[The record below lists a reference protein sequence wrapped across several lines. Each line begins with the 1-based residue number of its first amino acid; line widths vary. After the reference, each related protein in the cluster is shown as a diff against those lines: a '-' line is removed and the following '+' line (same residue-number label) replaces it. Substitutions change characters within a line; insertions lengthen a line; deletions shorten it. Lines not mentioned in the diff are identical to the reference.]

1 MAKESEDAQL
11 EKIERLRKEALAKEL
26 QTIRDSL
33 PIQQKTKDAV
43 EASLRDKTVAEQ
55 ESFQAKGKKAAG
67 VSAGYVAKETATGE
81 TFILKQFFKKDSD
94 CRTDQDLQNRNDGVQ
109 EFIGATMYQFL
120 LYDRA
125 PKEQIVTPDK
135 DNPKSLY
142 VRSKFFQ
149 DVEQLSVFSG
159 GTAGGQLNPNSTKL
173 KKIEGFEKVV
183 AACHML
189 GEFDYHAGNMMVTKD
204 GKVTKIDHGR
214 SFWGFHKDFT
224 SMIDST
230 NKNFQSLGY
239 DKAIANGNLTFD
251 VAKYSQSLNQMV
263 SGFSEEQIDRI
274 VDQRVDELKK
284 AGFSPKGL
292 VALPQFSAK
301 DDRNIPINNFDDLRK
316 VYKEITKENL
326 RNMRDIA
333 KQVEIVAK
341 FSDVSPEFKKGGW
354 LKAFAESQEKDPIKY
369 AIKHN
374 IKIDGMD
381 PKQYVVSTIIDEYL
395 QEKDQVKQALLENKY
410 KAAAKE
416 LEGDKSLDK
425 NNKTARQSVLE
436 NIIDQYL
443 KADSPGV
450 QKGLK
455 EKYAAVQKLGE
466 EQAPK
471 LLTMDSN
478 LGKFLSNPKAPE
490 IVANHKHLK
499 GQSALAPENIDY
511 TKCDLPL
518 IAKCKEVH
526 EKSTKSRDYDK
537 LSTIQKVGMAFAT
550 VVPIIGNAVAY
561 YAMKSHNKSEK
572 AKLESELGQPL
583 EGIKSDIDS
592 LSKKPKQHAGP
603 GVGQHKGELG
613 QELSKIRKSV
623 SGHTEARASA
633 SLPSKKPSAD
643 RGVV

>member
-1 MAKESEDAQL
+1 MNKKCLGQFYTTNYKHIMQNMYIPDNISNIIEPFAGNGDLLNFL
-11 EKIERLRKEALAKEL
+11 EKDKYNVKCYDIE
-26 QTIRDSL
+26 
-33 PIQQKTKDAV
+33 P
-43 EASLRDKTVAEQ
+43 
-55 ESFQAKGKKAAG
+55 
-67 VSAGYVAKETATGE
+67 
-81 TFILKQFFKKDSD
+81 KKDFIIK
-94 CRTDQDLQNRNDGVQ
+94 QDTL
-109 EFIGATMYQFL
+109 
-120 LYDRA
+120 
-125 PKEQIVTPDK
+125 
-135 DNPKSLY
+135 
-142 VRSKFFQ
+142 
-149 DVEQLSVFSG
+149 
-159 GTAGGQLNPNSTKL
+159 LNPPDL
-173 KKIEGFEKVV
+173 
-183 AACHML
+183 
-189 GEFDYHAGNMMVTKD
+189 D
-204 GKVTKIDHGR
+204 G
-214 SFWGFHKDFT
+214 SFIITNPPYLARNKCD
-224 SMIDST
+224 
-230 NKNFQSLGY
+230 NKNIFNKYNTNDLYKCFIQILINSKCLGGIIIIPLNFICSIR
-239 DKAIANGNLTFD
+239 KADIELRENFIK
-251 VAKYSQSLNQMV
+251 KYNISIINI
-263 SGFSEEQIDRI
+263 FEEQVFDDTSYSICS
-274 VDQRVDELKK
+274 
-284 AGFSPKGL
+284 F
-292 VALPQFSAK
+292 QFSAK

-395 QEKDQVKQALLENKY
+395 QEKDPVKQALLENKY

-550 VVPIIGNAVAY
+550 V
-561 YAMKSHNKSEK
+561 
-572 AKLESELGQPL
+572 
-583 EGIKSDIDS
+583 
-592 LSKKPKQHAGP
+592 
-603 GVGQHKGELG
+603 
-613 QELSKIRKSV
+613 
-623 SGHTEARASA
+623 
-633 SLPSKKPSAD
+633 
-643 RGVV
+643 